1 MVKGDNRGSEL
12 VKVANLMTKIAP
24 GHLKKAKSAIPEKP
38 VFQKVRFTNSFL
50 RKNKAK
56 LLNLIFCNP
65 SKISTFHESYDLE
78 FKVG

>member
-38 VFQKVRFTNSFL
+38 VFQKVRLANNF
-50 RKNKAK
+50 
-56 LLNLIFCNP
+56 
-65 SKISTFHESYDLE
+65 Y
-78 FKVG
+78 